1 MKKKFVLKIKRFKIK
16 KPDLKKLRNLNR
28 SKFFKIALL
37 TFIILFVCISG
48 AVLGFYVAILRNVPS
63 ISKLEEYNPNI
74 ITNIYSDDGE
84 LIGEYALEKR
94 IVITYEEIPDVLK
107 NAIIATEDPRF
118 YSHNG
123 IDFMGILRAVKEDIK
138 LILKPRN
145 LHGGSTISQQLV
157 KKLFLYPKQTVRRK
171 LKEAILALKLE
182 RNYSKEEIL
191 TMYCNQFNLGHGAY
205 GVEAASQLYFDKN
218 VSELNL
224 AESAL
229 IAGIFRAP
237 SAYSSYRKPDLTKR
251 RRNHVLNRML
261 EEGFIT
267 EEEADETKK
276 EPLNVLPL
284 HREDSEFAAYFKEEV
299 RRYLYEN
306 YGKESLYKE
315 GLKVYTTLNIEYQ
328 EYAEAAVRKGLRVLD
343 KRQGWRKD
351 KKNLLDLGVE
361 NLEELEKPIQNPV
374 KNEKSEKLLMDWQ
387 KPSIENGKVIEAVV
401 LSVES
406 SKAVVKIKDYIGKMT
421 NKDIAWTKTKNLK
434 SIIKK
439 GDIIHVKVNNLDE
452 EKKELLVSLD
462 QEPLIEGAFLAVEP
476 QTGQIKAMVG
486 GKSFKKDKWN
496 NATQAM
502 RQSGSSIKPIL
513 YTAALESGF
522 TPASIIIDEP
532 TEFIDKWR
540 GEPWSPGNYDQRYK
554 GAVTVRKG
562 LEESRNIVT
571 AKLLEFISPQKGVD
585 YCRKFGLTST
595 IYPYL
600 SLALGTFEV
609 RLIELV
615 SAFTVFPNKG
625 IRIRPYFLTRI
636 EDKDGNILEESKIET
651 EEVISPQTAYMM
663 TYLMQGII
671 QRGTGRAASY
681 LKWPLGGKTGTTDEY
696 TDAWF
701 VGFSPSLCA
710 GVWVGHDKQISI
722 GERQSGAVAALPV
735 WRDFFYKVIKE
746 KQRIAEE
753 NGEEFVID
761 EEFEVPPNLSFVEID
776 SKTGLLASPVCLFT
790 IREVFIPGTEPDRF
804 CTHEDHMMIL
814 DYYSVKK

>member
-1 MKKKFVLKIKRFKIK
+1 
-16 KPDLKKLRNLNR
+16 
-28 SKFFKIALL
+28 
-37 TFIILFVCISG
+37 
-48 AVLGFYVAILRNVPS
+48 
-63 ISKLEEYNPNI
+63 
-74 ITNIYSDDGE
+74 
-84 LIGEYALEKR
+84 
-94 IVITYEEIPDVLK
+94 
-107 NAIIATEDPRF
+107 
-118 YSHNG
+118 
-123 IDFMGILRAVKEDIK
+123 
-138 LILKPRN
+138 
-145 LHGGSTISQQLV
+145 
-157 KKLFLYPKQTVRRK
+157 
-171 LKEAILALKLE
+171 
-182 RNYSKEEIL
+182 
-191 TMYCNQFNLGHGAY
+191 
-205 GVEAASQLYFDKN
+205 
-218 VSELNL
+218 
-224 AESAL
+224 
-229 IAGIFRAP
+229 
-237 SAYSSYRKPDLTKR
+237 
-251 RRNHVLNRML
+251 
-261 EEGFIT
+261 
-267 EEEADETKK
+267 
-276 EPLNVLPL
+276 
-284 HREDSEFAAYFKEEV
+284 
-299 RRYLYEN
+299 
-306 YGKESLYKE
+306 
-315 GLKVYTTLNIEYQ
+315 
-328 EYAEAAVRKGLRVLD
+328 
-343 KRQGWRKD
+343 
-351 KKNLLDLGVE
+351 
-361 NLEELEKPIQNPV
+361 
-374 KNEKSEKLLMDWQ
+374 
-387 KPSIENGKVIEAVV
+387 
-401 LSVES
+401 
-406 SKAVVKIKDYIGKMT
+406 
-421 NKDIAWTKTKNLK
+421 
-434 SIIKK
+434 
-439 GDIIHVKVNNLDE
+439 
-452 EKKELLVSLD
+452 
-462 QEPLIEGAFLAVEP
+462 
-476 QTGQIKAMVG
+476 MVG

-522 TPASIIIDEP
+522 TPAHIIIDEP

-671 QRGTGRAASY
+671 QRGTGRGASY
-681 LKWPLGGKTGTTDEY
+681 LKWPLGGKTGTTDGY

-710 GVWVGHDKQISI
+710 GVWVGHGRGQIPI

-735 WRDFFYKVIKE
+735 WRDFFDKVIKE
-746 KQRIAEE
+746 KLRIAKE

-790 IREVFIPGTEPDRF
+790 LREVFLPGTEPDRF

-814 DYYSVKK
+814 DYYSVRK